1 MKKIAILAG
10 AIFMMIAT
18 VACSSEENAAPAKKA
33 ETYPAQ
39 TNIRYVDMD
48 SVTEYYNLVQDYKE
62 WLLKEQGTLETK
74 LKGVYAAAQKF
85 EQECQV
91 KAQNNGYLTEA
102 TYKAD
107 QQKFQ
112 NMMINAQEQ
121 EQEIRRQANLEDAA
135 WQKQIKDSIDSY
147 LEDYN
152 KEHQYDAI
160 LDKKVGLYWNP
171 SLDITKEVI
180 EGLNKRYTKVAK

>member
-33 ETYPAQ
+33 EAYPAQ

-62 WLLKEQGTLETK
+62 WLLKEQGALETK

-171 SLDITKEVI
+171 SLDITK
-180 EGLNKRYTKVAK
+180 